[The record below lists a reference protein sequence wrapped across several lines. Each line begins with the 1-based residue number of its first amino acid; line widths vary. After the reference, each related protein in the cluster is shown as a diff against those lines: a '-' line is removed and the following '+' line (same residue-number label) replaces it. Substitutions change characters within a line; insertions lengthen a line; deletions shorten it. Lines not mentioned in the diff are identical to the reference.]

1 MFKYLIFKFIYYLVL
16 MFHFQA
22 KQWIN
27 LELHIYNKTE
37 GNQLWIQTR
46 QQKKT

>member
-16 MFHFQA
+16 MFHFQV

-37 GNQLWIQTR
+37 GNQLWIQTC